1 MKVCPVCGKEYDSYP
16 AISRRD
22 NVTEICPDCGLM
34 EAIEDW
40 VAQVKEEE
48 KHEGNPEY

>member
-1 MKVCPVCGKEYDSYP
+1 MKVCPVCGKEYDAYP

-22 NVTEICPDCGLM
+22 NVTEICPDCGRM

-40 VAQVKEEE
+40 VACMKEVE
-48 KHEGNPEY
+48 NIA

>member
-40 VAQVKEEE
+40 VAYMKEVE
-48 KHEGNPEY
+48 KHE